1 MSQWGQAP
9 VAQRIEQPPSKRL
22 VAGSIP
28 AGRAISDGPKPPLA
42 THRAADSLRRN
53 RRPGRSPRVT
63 APLEVQGVTV
73 RFGGLTALADVSA
86 TVADNEVVG
95 VIGPNGAGKTT
106 LFNVMCGFT
115 RPDDGRLLW
124 RDQPLRR
131 IQPRQ
136 LAGLG
141 ISRTLQGLGL
151 FPHLTVLENVMVGA
165 TKDGR
170 SGFWAALI
178 ALPHSDA
185 DELRL
190 RERALQVMSE
200 LDVDDVADRLPGQ
213 LPYGVQKRVAMARA
227 LVPEPALLLLDE
239 PASGLSGDE
248 MRELEELIRD
258 LRGRMSVLLVEH
270 HMDLVMEVCDRIVVL
285 DFGRRI
291 ATGTPDE
298 VRDDPQVLEA
308 YLGEQVEAP
317 SGEVGD
323 DASD

>member
-1 MSQWGQAP
+1 
-9 VAQRIEQPPSKRL
+9 
-22 VAGSIP
+22 
-28 AGRAISDGPKPPLA
+28 
-42 THRAADSLRRN
+42 
-53 RRPGRSPRVT
+53 VT
-63 APLEVQGVTV
+63 ALLEVQGVTV

-136 LAGLG
+136 LAALG

-170 SGFWAALI
+170 SGFWSALF

-190 RERALQVMSE
+190 REQALEVMSE
-200 LDVDDVADRLPGQ
+200 LGVDDVADRLPGQ

-227 LVPEPALLLLDE
+227 LVSEPKLLLLDE
-239 PASGLSGDE
+239 PASGLSSEE
-248 MRELEELIRD
+248 MRELGELIRD
-258 LRGRMSVLLVEH
+258 LRSRMSVLLVEH
-270 HMDLVMEVCDRIVVL
+270 HMDLVMQVCDRIVVL

-308 YLGEQVEAP
+308 YLGEQVPAET
-317 SGEVGD
+317 GEVGG